1 MNLSTEV
8 KLNSSNVL
16 KIKTHQFVEKMFSLG
31 KSQKKVHPLV
41 AGPPRGGG
49 GGKGGPIKKKKI
61 FF

>member
-49 GGKGGPIKKKKI
+49 GKGRDHKGKKN